1 MLFISSECLD
11 HAPKT
16 INVTVAID
24 KMIYHTDSIFVE
36 ATLFFNHINPVG
48 TKIRG
53 EQTEGGLW
61 DFVSI
66 GSNRKIESEALLD
79 FISEAINEYAAA

>member
-1 MLFISSECLD
+1 MPFISSDCLV
-11 HAPKT
+11 HAPTT

-24 KMIYHTDSIFVE
+24 KMIYHTDSISVE

-61 DFVSI
+61 DFVYI
-66 GSNRKIESEALLD
+66 GSNREIKSEALLD
-79 FISEAINEYAAA
+79 FISETIDEYVAA